1 VIRFELPPV
10 LLSDDVSFA
19 SNVGLVD
26 EQTSLIKAC
35 FESTDYRLA
44 WESHFKMDLFVNFVA
59 DVVKAFFDEND
70 FVNVIKLREEEFS
83 LVVVDWL
90 QILENL
96 DHEVLVLKVAP

>member
-1 VIRFELPPV
+1 
-10 LLSDDVSFA
+10 
-19 SNVGLVD
+19 
-26 EQTSLIKAC
+26 
-35 FESTDYRLA
+35 
-44 WESHFKMDLFVNFVA
+44 MDLFVNFVA

-96 DHEVLVLKVAP
+96 DHEVLVLKVAPWVETMLVSRILIGDAKVVPETL